1 MRLIDADA
9 LMKEFA
15 KFVAPSNRS
24 DFVQPPNWN
33 DAVSL
38 VDSAP
43 TIEPKKGKW
52 LLTEVSPQEIAQ
64 RLRTMKCSCCGEY
77 QTAPYL
83 GTFKVFNFCP
93 NCGAKMERSES
104 YGT

>member
-9 LMKEFA
+9 LMKELA
-15 KFVAPSNRS
+15 EFVAPSNRS

-38 VDSAP
+38 VGSAP

-52 LLTEVSPQEIAQ
+52 YAIGNSGLA
-64 RLRTMKCSCCGEY
+64 SCECGY
-77 QTAPYL
+77 ITDRYSIY
-83 GTFKVFNFCP
+83 NFCP
-93 NCGAKMERSES
+93 NCGARMTE
-104 YGT
+104 